1 MQLWWNIITS
11 VNKIC
16 FETSSV
22 WVYFMDKSMQI
33 IRVSVYREINTMSNL
48 ILVAPLVTYFYHCV
62 WRYSIIFKQCD
73 VCIYGCV
80 LDTILV
86 CMYNDMFQTH
96 YIM

>member
-33 IRVSVYREINTMSNL
+33 IRVSDRQKLYNVMLANL
-48 ILVAPLVTYFYHCV
+48 I
-62 WRYSIIFKQCD
+62 FKK
-73 VCIYGCV
+73 
-80 LDTILV
+80 
-86 CMYNDMFQTH
+86 
-96 YIM
+96 